1 MSRGAGGW
9 GAVVW
14 ELDSAAVL
22 VPTPAL
28 CRQDGAP
35 VGLLVLAGAPHVLT
49 FLVFLSFFIAY
60 KAGGVKKKA

>member
-1 MSRGAGGW
+1 M
-9 GAVVW
+9 VW

-35 VGLLVLAGAPHVLT
+35 MGLLVLAGTPHVFT
-49 FLVFLSFFIAY
+49 FFVFLSFFIAC
-60 KAGGVKKKA
+60 KAGEVKKKA